1 MDHLSIPI
9 PEGLDDRQ
17 KADLAGW
24 LSEQARE
31 AAGKRLPIED
41 DPAFH
46 AEAVPRIKRGMKDAE
61 AGKVLTSNEARRRI
75 AGKYGFAEPE

>member
-1 MDHLSIPI
+1 MDHLTIPI

-41 DPAFH
+41 EPVFR
-46 AEAVPRIKRGMKDAE
+46 AEAA
-61 AGKVLTSNEARRRI
+61 ARRS
-75 AGKYGFAEPE
+75 